1 MSLLIDLEHSI
12 EEINLILL
20 ALAKR
25 PFEEV
30 NDLIIKIRTNAAQQ
44 ISVAQGIAPV
54 ADPAPEAAPELASDV
69 SVL

>member
-12 EEINLILL
+12 EEINIILL

-44 ISVAQGIAPV
+44 ISVAQGVTPPV
-54 ADPAPEAAPELASDV
+54 ADPTPETSADV
-69 SVL
+69 SGL